1 MVYGSLVRSG
11 MLSGIVTR
19 KNLMTFTLDDSSR
32 ELKVQAMLR
41 GWICRNRLR
50 RGCDPHTGVKLPAEK
65 AKDLMKVVK
74 NLRNDAHAAQ
84 AHDTGMQPRP

>member
-1 MVYGSLVRSG
+1 

-19 KNLMTFTLDDSSR
+19 KNLMTFALDDSSR

-50 RGCDPHTGVKLPAEK
+50 RGCDPDTGIKLPAEE
-65 AKDLMKVVK
+65 AKHLAKVVK
-74 NLRNDAHAAQ
+74 NLQKDAHDAQ
-84 AHDTGMQPRP
+84 AHASGLLPRP